1 MLERLTVVGIT
12 HGDVN
17 GIGYEVIIKTM
28 SDARMMEI
36 CTPIVYGSSKAAAF
50 HRKLIK
56 NSGDFSFRIIQQ
68 PEQHTNK
75 APNMINIT
83 DADVKINMG
92 LSTNTAGELAFASL
106 KMATDH
112 VIEKKIDVLVTA
124 PINKY
129 NIHSQSFPFEG
140 HTEYFAQRCNAKDYL
155 MLMITDGL
163 KIGTVTTHCAL
174 SEVSGKLKKELIIDK
189 IKILNKSLQQDFLFT
204 KPKIAVLSLNPHG
217 GEEGMFGKEERNV
230 ISPAIQAAFEQGIYV
245 FGPYAADGFFGSGQH
260 ANFDGVLAMYH
271 DQAMIPFKIL
281 SYGEGVNYTAGL
293 PFIRT
298 SPAHGTAYNIA
309 GKDAASPN
317 SFRNAIYWACDI
329 YKNRQLH
336 NDQSEPQ
343 IGKNG

>member
-1 MLERLTVVGIT
+1 MSEKTIAVGIT

-17 GIGYEVIIKTM
+17 GVGYEVIIKSM
-28 SDARMMEI
+28 ADARLMEI
-36 CTPIVYGSSKAAAF
+36 CTPIVYGSAKVATF

-56 NSGDFSFRIIQQ
+56 NSGDFSFRTIQQ
-68 PEQHTNK
+68 PEQRTNK
-75 APNMINIT
+75 SPNIINIT
-83 DADVKINMG
+83 EADVKMNVG
-92 LSTNTAGELAFASL
+92 FPTSTAGELAFSSL
-106 KMATDH
+106 KIATEH
-112 VIEKKIDVLVTA
+112 LMNEKIDVLVTA

-140 HTEYFAQRCNAKDYL
+140 HTEYLAQKSNVKDYL

-174 SEVSGKLKKELIIDK
+174 SEVFSKLKKELIVDK

-217 GEEGMFGKEERNV
+217 GEDGMFGKEERTI
-230 ISPAIQAAFEQGIYV
+230 ISPAIQEAFEQGIYV

-260 ANFDGVLAMYH
+260 KNFDGVLAMYH

-293 PFIRT
+293 PFVRT
-298 SPAHGTAYNIA
+298 SPAHGTAYDIA
-309 GKDAASPN
+309 GKDIASPN

-329 YKNRQLH
+329 YRNRRV
-336 NDQSEPQ
+336 NME
-343 IGKNG
+343 